1 MNYKYFTSP
10 PLIFMSKRQTIN
22 VTFVSLMSTIIL
34 LFTRSHAMSPQLS
47 SSLKGS
53 ELRLQQWEGDT
64 DVIGWRYLRTYWS
77 QIKPSQSRNSNTI
90 NECGVRRATA
100 RMCLTPIAD
109 SGMSWAHLYSDKS
122 RHRDTWHVT
131 WCHGECQVAQTNIG
145 LLIARA
151 IAAWLLVFAH
161 PQLTDRDHWQ
171 MECLFC
177 CQMSDI
183 STPAQEHKY
192 VDNIQIYDQ

>member
-1 MNYKYFTSP
+1 
-10 PLIFMSKRQTIN
+10 
-22 VTFVSLMSTIIL
+22 
-34 LFTRSHAMSPQLS
+34 MSPQLS

-53 ELRLQQWEGDT
+53 KLRLQQWEGDR

-90 NECGVRRATA
+90 NECRVRRETGDCSHVPDPNSWLRNELSSLRQWQVQALG
-100 RMCLTPIAD
+100 LT
-109 SGMSWAHLYSDKS
+109 
-122 RHRDTWHVT
+122 RDTWHVARR
-131 WCHGECQVAQTNIG
+131 HGECQVAQTNIG

-151 IAAWLLVFAH
+151 IAAWLLVFAQ
-161 PQLTDRDHWQ
+161 PQHTDRDHWQ